1 MDKAQADIASN
12 STAISNTNKAFA
24 ENKTQVQAKFDE
36 QEGMI
41 QEKMQATFE
50 QSGDGVVT
58 HSINITIVHNNVK
71 YNAAGQVI
79 SAQVKNGKLESF
91 FGYNANNFAW
101 YNPANGKMEL
111 FMYAK
116 NGQFFIKEAFLDK
129 ANVREMV
136 LSEAI
141 KSKNYE
147 LGKAGFIIDAN
158 TGNAE
163 FNNATFRG
171 TIDGA
176 DGNFKGTVY
185 VEKLLGDVN
194 SSYHLEGVKKEWTT
208 GGNNYL
214 DSSVTVIYA
223 GGMPYDVFISFPY
236 LSSVSSSTRQI
247 TESHLYITVDGVN
260 HTVEYLEDGQD
271 VKKEIRNA
279 GSFGFIVKAGERNKI
294 ITVTASARGIGLLTS
309 QLNGFLI
316 NAGKLESA
324 SFSKGA

>member
-1 MDKAQADIASN
+1 
-12 STAISNTNKAFA
+12 
-24 ENKTQVQAKFDE
+24 
-36 QEGMI
+36 
-41 QEKMQATFE
+41 MQAEFSQT
-50 QSGDGVVT
+50 GDGVVT
-58 HSINITIVHNNVK
+58 HSINITIVHDKVK

-101 YNPANGKMEL
+101 YNPVNGKMEL

-147 LGKAGFIIDAN
+147 LGKTGFNIDAN

-176 DGNFKGTVY
+176 DGNFNGT
-185 VEKLLGDVN
+185 
-194 SSYHLEGVKKEWTT
+194 
-208 GGNNYL
+208 
-214 DSSVTVIYA
+214 
-223 GGMPYDVFISFPY
+223 
-236 LSSVSSSTRQI
+236 
-247 TESHLYITVDGVN
+247 
-260 HTVEYLEDGQD
+260 
-271 VKKEIRNA
+271 
-279 GSFGFIVKAGERNKI
+279 VKAGKLIGNIVSISDEIYINDRWKGDGIKELFKFKQRDTPCYLWVSGSLHQEDYIPDWFGTKTPNGALMGYMAPFMGDGRGVAEIYVDGIFNVKTVSVWSGNTSNARKDEYVCNEFVVKI
-294 ITVTASARGIGLLTS
+294 PAGKGISSVGIKIPYATGGVAGEWTEFILRGRVFAFPDS
-309 QLNGFLI
+309 SEEFLI
-316 NAGKLESA
+316 N
-324 SFSKGA
+324 